1 MSFPEEEEP
10 EETHPLSSPSSVQFG
25 KPPGKGCPW
34 VQGLG
39 MGQAEYPQ
47 DPRQDLRSM
56 RCLAFIF
63 SNEDHV
69 VQALFG
75 EEPL

>member
-1 MSFPEEEEP
+1 
-10 EETHPLSSPSSVQFG
+10 
-25 KPPGKGCPW
+25 
-34 VQGLG
+34 